1 VEHRPAYLI
10 AGSDWPKVD
19 AAAVRLRSQFDP
31 ASIVQL
37 GIGEE
42 DDRDV
47 VAECNALDLLGG
59 ERLVLVRGAEQ
70 LQPDQVAAI
79 VEYLKDP
86 APGTCLALF
95 GGGGIAEKD
104 PLARAVAKV
113 GDVRIF
119 DAPDRKRA
127 ADWVVKRFAER
138 GARCPLPV
146 ARRLVELAG
155 EDIGDLALEVEK
167 VATYASGADPAVE
180 DIELLV
186 IPQPDVKPWDVT
198 DAWGRR
204 DAAAVIRLTTA
215 DIEQPGDLGR
225 TVGQLASH
233 IRKVRRALVVL
244 EQGGT
249 VEDVQ
254 KDQAIRSSFAARKLC
269 EQARG
274 FSEAELGQAIVR
286 LAALDLAV
294 KGGSRL
300 DPRLE
305 LELALAELTTG

>member
-19 AAAVRLRSQFDP
+19 AAAARLRGQFDS

-37 GIGEE
+37 AVGE
-42 DDRDV
+42 DDERDV

-59 ERLVLVRGAEQ
+59 ERLVLVRNAEQ
-70 LQPDQVAAI
+70 LEDGQIAAI

-95 GGGGIAEKD
+95 GAGGIGEKD
-104 PLARAVAKV
+104 PLAKAVAKV

-127 ADWVVKRFAER
+127 ADWVVKRFAES

-167 VATYASGADPAVE
+167 VATYASGGDPTVE
-180 DIELLV
+180 DVELLV
-186 IPQPDVKPWDVT
+186 IPQPDVKPWDIT

-204 DAAAVIRLTTA
+204 DAASVIRLTTA
-215 DIEQPGDLGR
+215 EIEQPGDLGR

-233 IRKVRRALVVL
+233 IRKVRRALLVM
-244 EQGGT
+244 EAGGT

-254 KDQAIRSSFAARKLC
+254 KDQAIRSSFTAGKLC
-269 EQARG
+269 DQARR
-274 FSEAELGQAIVR
+274 FSDAELGRAIVR